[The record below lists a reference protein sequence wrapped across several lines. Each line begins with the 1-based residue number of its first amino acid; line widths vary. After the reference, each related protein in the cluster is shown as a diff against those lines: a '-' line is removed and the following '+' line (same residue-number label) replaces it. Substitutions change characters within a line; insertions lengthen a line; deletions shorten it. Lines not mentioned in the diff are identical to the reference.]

1 MRRHIPQAGYVLI
14 GGLFFLVL
22 SFAPH
27 AAEIEQVEDL
37 YVHTVA
43 GTVDVAGGFLKG
55 GKNFDGGD
63 AAFLMK
69 WDDTDPGF
77 SGHVQS
83 WLDCRRNGG
92 EHDGSFS
99 VHQMVTAW
107 DETTDFGTSIPLAG
121 VDYSPNPIAS
131 VGFNNGD
138 GVPSPYE
145 DLADLSALVNYW
157 IANAGKNH
165 GLIFVPRGQ
174 LNSSYTGTFGNE
186 IMLPAHERVAGLD
199 SDDTRISTFSTG
211 AGPVTGILEA
221 IDDTAI
227 SECCKDSISGKLT
240 GNIRGGV
247 EGGQLKIPLYRFGL
261 GRLKMT
267 SPLSNWNV
275 TRATFEL
282 HTVEAGKPATS
293 FNAYRM
299 RVNWD
304 EATATWN
311 QFGAS
316 GPQPGIHY
324 EGSSLGLLSVGG
336 GVADDSL
343 DLTSLADFWIDNPD
357 QNFGIIL
364 IPVVQSGTVD
374 LALST
379 SERVAGLDSDDT
391 RLIVTAEVDVTAPAL
406 NPVTVSDALILEFL
420 SAPGIHHQL
429 EFVPDPALLN
439 WTASGA
445 PVTGTGGLMQLVDT
459 NGTTA
464 AKFYRL
470 QIQ

>member
-1 MRRHIPQAGYVLI
+1 MRRHIPQAGYALI

-27 AAEIEQVEDL
+27 AAEIEQVEAL

-199 SDDTRISTFSTG
+199 SDDTRISAYSPG
-211 AGPVTGILEA
+211 DGPVTGIEDA
-221 IDDTAI
+221 I
-227 SECCKDSISGKLT
+227 
-240 GNIRGGV
+240 V
-247 EGGQLKIPLYRFGL
+247 EVD
-261 GRLKMT
+261 
-267 SPLSNWNV
+267 N
-275 TRATFEL
+275 
-282 HTVEAGKPATS
+282 VEAGRASMLEGLRPDLEYEIIVRVDSCLGKGPWSAVCVLPTYHAIPAVPTL
-293 FNAYRM
+293 A
-299 RVNWD
+299 RVAATPSSVTVAWHAPEQEPHKYTYWRLERADIPFRNLIA
-304 EATATWN
+304 EATAA
-311 QFGAS
+311 AS
-316 GPQPGIHY
+316 
-324 EGSSLGLLSVGG
+324 
-336 GVADDSL
+336 
-343 DLTSLADFWIDNPD
+343 
-357 QNFGIIL
+357 
-364 IPVVQSGTVD
+364 
-374 LALST
+374 
-379 SERVAGLDSDDT
+379 
-391 RLIVTAEVDVTAPAL
+391 PA
-406 NPVTVSDALILEFL
+406 
-420 SAPGIHHQL
+420 
-429 EFVPDPALLN
+429 
-439 WTASGA
+439 
-445 PVTGTGGLMQLVDT
+445 
-459 NGTTA
+459 
-464 AKFYRL
+464 
-470 QIQ
+470 